1 MVHRS
6 NGVADRL
13 AGSDL
18 RRERTSGRASARMK
32 ALVIGAI
39 FVCLCSTGNA
49 QAVSALFA
57 RGYTLVP
64 APQKVVLTQQD
75 FAFGHNWQLRLDKS
89 VSPKDIAVEL
99 LRDDLASRF
108 HVTLAT
114 SSGASNLVTL
124 SISPGS
130 VTVEEAQDRDKAALE
145 EQAYRLTLRP
155 GSIAITANAATGLF
169 YGVETLIQLAKPT
182 RGNLLFPRGE
192 IVDWPDVRLREIFW
206 DELRHLDR
214 FDVLEQAVRRAA
226 FFKVNAIALRL
237 NEHFQYASAPDLVD
251 PNALSADQLQSL
263 TNYGLRYHVQIIPY
277 LDAPAHAAFILE
289 RQNYRHLREFP
300 DLAFEMC
307 STNPETYKLL
317 EGMYQDLIN
326 ANQGVEYFH
335 LSTDEAWFVGKADN
349 KQCQEADAAKEAGST
364 SKVWVDYTKKTSA
377 YLVSRNR
384 KVIFWGEDPLQPED
398 IPLLPQGLMNGE
410 VYSPSYNRAFKARG
424 IPQMIYTNSQPDD
437 PLFPATAILSPRDE
451 VHPQAVQDRTA
462 QVFNEISFTS
472 ARKEADIIGAGV
484 YAWGDLGPHP
494 ETFWLGYAVGAAA
507 AWHPGAG
514 SPRELTESFCRLFY
528 GQGATQIGQLYRWM
542 STQAQFFATSW
553 DSRPSTDLPLIFG
566 YSYGTGPFVPHVDTL
581 PLPPLPTGGYLQ
593 RSGDWAAEN
602 SRRVE
607 LAEKF
612 IGENDELLDLLY
624 ANIPAVQF
632 NHYNLEVYLSIA
644 QLCRQNLLMIMN
656 LGEINHQLSTAEEEA
671 SKLHYSAAVA
681 ALDASI
687 DTAIRVRDERNQ
699 ALQATATTWYE
710 TWFPRDKEGNGRHVP
725 RDPQRFVDTG
735 TSTDARRK
743 QVGLNYLI
751 DREFLLPF
759 GDWVNQLQEIR
770 NRYAETHKLPLRMV
784 HFDWQDSK
792 TLHSQGVNREL

>member
-1 MVHRS
+1 
-6 NGVADRL
+6 
-13 AGSDL
+13 
-18 RRERTSGRASARMK
+18 MK
-32 ALVIGAI
+32 AVVVGTI
-39 FVCLCSTGNA
+39 FVCLCSTVNA
-49 QAVSALFA
+49 QEVSELFA

-64 APQKVVLTQQD
+64 APQEVVLDQQD
-75 FAFGHNWQLRLDKS
+75 FAFGHNWQLHLEKS

-99 LRDDLASRF
+99 LRDDLAARF
-108 HVTLAT
+108 HVNLAT
-114 SSGASNLVTL
+114 SSGTGNAVTL
-124 SISPGS
+124 AILPGS
-130 VTVEEAQDRDKAALE
+130 VTVKNTQDRDKAALQ
-145 EQAYRLTLRP
+145 EQAYRITLRP
-155 GSIAITANAATGLF
+155 GSIVITANAPAGLF
-169 YGVETLIQLAKPT
+169 YGVETVIQLANPV
-182 RGNLLFPRGE
+182 RGELWFPQGE

-206 DELRHLDR
+206 DELRHLDH

-237 NEHFQYASAPDLVD
+237 NEHFQYASAPALVD
-251 PNALSADQLQSL
+251 PNALSPAQLQAL

-277 LDAPAHAAFILE
+277 LDGPAHVAFILE
-289 RQNYRHLREFP
+289 RQAYKHLREFP

-317 EGMYQDLIN
+317 EGMYQDLIQ
-326 ANQGVEYFH
+326 ANQGVQYFH

-349 KQCQEADAAKEAGST
+349 DQCREAEAAKEAGSA
-364 SKVWVDYTKKTSA
+364 SKIWVEYTKKTSA
-377 YLVSRNR
+377 YLRSRDR
-384 KVIFWGEDPLQPED
+384 KVIFWGEDPLQPQD
-398 IPLLPQGLMNGE
+398 IPLLPQGLINGE
-410 VYSPSYNRAFKARG
+410 VYSPTYNKAFNARG

-437 PLFPATAILSPRDE
+437 PLFPATTVLPPQDE
-451 VHPQAVQDRTA
+451 IHPTAVQDRTA
-462 QVFNEISFTS
+462 QAFNEISFTS
-472 ARKEADIIGAGV
+472 ARQDADIIGAGV

-507 AWHPGAG
+507 AWHPGSA
-514 SPRELTESFCRLFY
+514 SPRELSESFYRLFY
-528 GQGATQIGQLYRWM
+528 GQGATQMGQLYRLM

-553 DSRPSTDLPLIFG
+553 DSRPSADLPLIFG

-581 PLPPLPTGGYLQ
+581 PLPILPVGDYLQ
-593 RSGDWAAEN
+593 LSGNWAEEN

-612 IGENDELLDLLY
+612 LGQNDELLNLLY

-632 NHYNLEVYLSIA
+632 NVYNLEVYLSIA
-644 QLCRQNLLMIMN
+644 QLCRQNLLMITE

-699 ALQATATTWYE
+699 ALQAATTTWYE
-710 TWFPRDKEGNGRHVP
+710 TWFPREREGNVRHVA

-735 TSTDARRK
+735 TSADARRN

-759 GDWVNQLQEIR
+759 GDWVNQLQDIR
-770 NRYAETHKLPLRMV
+770 NRYAKAHGLPVRSI
-784 HFDWQDSK
+784 HFDWQDSE
-792 TLHSQGVNREL
+792 TLRSQGVNREL